1 VSAAGV
7 DAEAPCCGHLVK
19 GGSVITLAESS
30 SSSSLGLVL
39 GIAIA
44 YVLFALPLA
53 LVFKKTEVA
62 PWFAFI
68 PILNVYGLLKVA
80 GRPGWWLL
88 LYLIPIVGF
97 IVAVIVYVDVAKAFG
112 HGAGF
117 AVGLVFLPIIF
128 LAILGLNDDRYRGP
142 SAA

>member
-1 VSAAGV
+1 M
-7 DAEAPCCGHLVK
+7 
-19 GGSVITLAESS
+19 ITLADSS
-30 SSSSLGLVL
+30 PGASLGVVL
-39 GIAIA
+39 GIAIT

-53 LVFKKTEVA
+53 LVFKKTQVA
-62 PWFAFI
+62 PWYAFI
-68 PILNVYGLLKVA
+68 PILNLYGLLKVA

-97 IVAVIVYVDVAKAFG
+97 VVTVIVYLDVAKSFG
-112 HGAGF
+112 RGAGF

>member
-1 VSAAGV
+1 M
-7 DAEAPCCGHLVK
+7 
-19 GGSVITLAESS
+19 ITLAENSPGA
-30 SSSSLGLVL
+30 SLGVVL
-39 GIAIA
+39 GVAIA

-53 LVFKKTEVA
+53 LVFKKTQVA
-62 PWFAFI
+62 PWWALI

-80 GRPGWWLL
+80 GRPGWWLV

-97 IVAVIVYVDVAKAFG
+97 IVMVIVYIDLAKSFDR
-112 HGAGF
+112 GAGF